1 MDYLTVGLRGLVG
14 VVFLVS
20 FISKVRSRDAFRTFG
35 AFLRDLRLLPT
46 PLVRPVALGI
56 AVAECAVCGLLAAPF
71 PAPAAA
77 GFTIAVALLT
87 VFTAGIALLLRRGVR
102 APCQCF
108 GESAVP
114 IGLRHV
120 VRNVL
125 LAVLAGVGLSTAFAA
140 GPPQVGGAVVATLA
154 GLLLGGLTVSLDDLV
169 ELFQPVNS
177 SVPNRLRGVPA
188 VRDESSR

>member
-1 MDYLTVGLRGLVG
+1 M
-14 VVFLVS
+14 
-20 FISKVRSRDAFRTFG
+20 
-35 AFLRDLRLLPT
+35 
-46 PLVRPVALGI
+46 
-56 AVAECAVCGLLAAPF
+56 
-71 PAPAAA
+71 
-77 GFTIAVALLT
+77 ALLT